1 MTCSRLA
8 LASLLSAAI
17 AIAAAACSKSTT
29 SPSPS
34 TSAACSVTAGTV
46 TTSVAAA
53 ATTGSIPITAA
64 ADCAWTAASSATF
77 LTISSG
83 ASGTGNGTV
92 NYSIAANTGA
102 ARSAS
107 ITING
112 TVINFTQAAAAVLAP
127 AGCTVTLSST
137 SLKANSGGGTVNVD
151 VTAASNC
158 NWTASSNASFL
169 TTTANALGNGTVV
182 ITAAANAGAP
192 RSGTVTIGGQTV
204 TVSQDGGIV
213 AAFNLLDPSQTAGAT
228 NVCQFRGPSGS
239 QTVCTLSSTSYTQ
252 STAPIVQYQWAVQYT
267 YGTVKTVNSTS
278 SASTLQIKDSCGGT
292 QATDDGAFNPLSVT
306 LTVTDSLGNTATA
319 TSGSASQPAL
329 FVQLFNCGK

>member
-1 MTCSRLA
+1 MTSTRLS
-8 LASLLSAAI
+8 LAAVVSAAI
-17 AIAAAACSKSTT
+17 AIAAVACSKSTT
-29 SPSPS
+29 APS
-34 TSAACSVTAGTV
+34 TSTSSACTVTTGTV
-46 TTSVAAA
+46 TTSVSAA
-53 ATTGSIPITAA
+53 ATSGSIPVTAA
-64 ADCAWTAASSATF
+64 ADCAWTAVSSASF
-77 LTISSG
+77 LTVSSG

-112 TVINFTQAAAAVLAP
+112 SVINFTQAAAAVSAP
-127 AGCTVTLSST
+127 AGCTVALSST

-182 ITAAANAGAP
+182 ITAAANPGAA

-204 TVSQDGGIV
+204 TVSQDAGIV
-213 AAFNLLDPSQTAGAT
+213 AAFNLLDPSQTAGPT
-228 NVCQFRGPSGS
+228 NVCQFRGASGS

-252 STAPIVQYQWAVQYT
+252 STASIVQYQWAVQYT
-267 YGTVKTVNSTS
+267 YGSVKTINSTA

-319 TSGSASQPAL
+319 TAGSGNQPAL